1 MLTIN
6 VGNSTYRLQG
16 SQIFVVLA
24 NGQPTINGLTGMFR
38 EVTPTT
44 TNGAT
49 TYTDVMPTVAAGYTN
64 AQLQSLITN
73 SATMQAAMTMLLDAE
88 NMLWAAV
95 SAALAPTPAPAPKP
109 STK

>member
-38 EVTPTT
+38 EVTPT
-44 TNGAT
+44 
-49 TYTDVMPTVAAGYTN
+49 
-64 AQLQSLITN
+64 
-73 SATMQAAMTMLLDAE
+73 AMTMPLDAE